1 MNMKTFIKIDMKLLG
16 ARDWVTA
23 ALAELIWQK
32 LQGAWGQKHTHTHI
46 HKCNTHYHQPE
57 DWKYWRWFQAIKQCY
72 FIVLP
77 VENSLFCFSHTSPSA
92 VFNHFN
98 LTTIW

>member
-32 LQGAWGQKHTHTHI
+32 LQGAWGQKHTHTH
-46 HKCNTHYHQPE
+46 THTQVQYTLSPTRGLKVLEMVSGYQTVLL
-57 DWKYWRWFQAIKQCY
+57 YCFTCGKQS
-72 FIVLP
+72 FL
-77 VENSLFCFSHTSPSA
+77 LFTH
-92 VFNHFN
+92 
-98 LTTIW
+98 